1 MKKHWGETELSEQW
15 SLNSEEH
22 DVIAFHPEKNRL
34 GLAIQLKYIQI
45 EGCFPRRLSDIPPV
59 ANEYLAQQLN
69 TSPLGIEKY
78 DWEGRSC
85 ARHRQHI
92 RLFLGYRPPTAED
105 AEAIIDWIKSE
116 ILPFDHNP
124 YHLTESAIDWCQR
137 NRVEPPTEGRL
148 ERIIRSA
155 TNTYENELF

>member
-45 EGCFPRRLSDIPPV
+45 EGCFPRKLSDIPPV
-59 ANEYLAQQLN
+59 VNEYLAQQLN

-105 AEAIIDWIKSE
+105 GDFT
-116 ILPFDHNP
+116 PN
-124 YHLTESAIDWCQR
+124 
-137 NRVEPPTEGRL
+137 V
-148 ERIIRSA
+148 
-155 TNTYENELF
+155 

>member
-1 MKKHWGETELSEQW
+1 
-15 SLNSEEH
+15 
-22 DVIAFHPEKNRL
+22 V
-34 GLAIQLKYIQI
+34 
-45 EGCFPRRLSDIPPV
+45 V
-59 ANEYLAQQLN
+59 NEYLAQQLN

-92 RLFLGYRPPTAED
+92 RLFLGYRLPTAED

-124 YHLTESAIDWCQR
+124 YHLTEAAIDWCQR
-137 NRVEPPTEGRL
+137 NRVEPPTKGRL

-155 TNTYENELF
+155 ANTYENDLFKQIHDNISEIALNQIDQFFEVNTKNTDDKNSKIEQESISLNTLKSDPGRTSLLDDN